1 MHPISTPL
9 VGDHKYLTNML
20 SLGHNSHKSS
30 FVQSI
35 GDIKVYNKVGNLN
48 ICKMK
53 FKIFF
58 KNIYQS
64 WTRHEIIFISLLMVK
79 LVSTWKFV

>member
-30 FVQSI
+30 FVQSV
-35 GDIKVYNKVGNLN
+35 GDIESLQQQGRLFEY
-48 ICKMK
+48 M
-53 FKIFF
+53 
-58 KNIYQS
+58 QD
-64 WTRHEIIFISLLMVK
+64 EI
-79 LVSTWKFV
+79 